1 VNKLYELVTIDVS
14 WNKDTDVDTMRL
26 RLMKKYSLQE
36 IEEVRRYI
44 YVLSERLV
52 DAGIP
57 QMIEKEAGYYG
68 DSVYDCICELL
79 AHGER
84 FVDMIIEKPELAVK
98 MYTSGNY
105 TENFLYVLPHKDDYE
120 MMNHDYHKKDIDDM
134 LKELEEFQSKLMFK
148 YNTDYLQK
156 KGGYDF
162 DMAKTVLQ
170 EVQAGFKN
178 DSRSYNEIYNAT
190 KNIGACALYANTWG
204 DFMTFCQL

>member
-1 VNKLYELVTIDVS
+1 MNKLYELVTIDVS
-14 WNKDTDVDTMRL
+14 WNKDTDVDTMKL

-36 IEEVRRYI
+36 IEEVRRYVS
-44 YVLSERLV
+44 VLSERLV
-52 DAGIP
+52 GAGIP

-120 MMNHDYHKKDIDDM
+120 MMNHDYHKKGIDDK
-134 LKELEEFQSKLMFK
+134 LKELEETQSELLKK
-148 YNTDYLQK
+148 YNSEWLRN

-162 DMAKTVLQ
+162 DMARDVLN
-170 EVQAGFKN
+170 EVKAGIKN
-178 DSRSYNEIYNAT
+178 TDRSYNTIFKST
-190 KNIGACALYANTWG
+190 KNLGVSALYANVWS
-204 DFMTFCQL
+204 DFTNFCQL